1 MSNINVVT
9 AMPELGGASG
19 PFRIEWTKLGTFT
32 GTTSETK
39 ANDSTFQEERLM
51 NNAVAPYD
59 ILLADYVG
67 TVKTQT
73 QNGLLAM
80 ISASYSLCRF
90 DVSNQTFPFEK
101 RILLWNCDSIY
112 NSVNKVPTSS
122 KFSYVG
128 LGNFSSSAPFI
139 IYSNYAGI
147 NLTLNA
153 WGGKIVMI

>member
-19 PFRIEWTKLGTFT
+19 PFKIEWTKLGTFT

-39 ANDSTFQEERLM
+39 GNDSIFQEERLM

-59 ILLADYVG
+59 VLLAEYIG
-67 TVKTQT
+67 TVKTQGRGGSLT
-73 QNGLLAM
+73 M
-80 ISASYSLCRF
+80 ITSTYPMWTFSV
-90 DVSNQTFPFEK
+90 DNQTFPFEK
-101 RILLWNCDSIY
+101 RIFLWNC
-112 NSVNKVPTSS
+112 NSTYSAVSKTPTGGM
-122 KFSYVG
+122 FSYVG
-128 LGNFSSSAPFI
+128 LGNTSSSAPFMI
-139 IYSNYAGI
+139 HSSYAGA